1 MNEEALLYSFDLF
14 SKDGYNGSQKEYIQ
28 LLGENIQALQHSY
41 KLFQKDGYDGTIDDF
56 SEIIG
61 VKKKE
66 VLQSGLESGN
76 LDSTLQ
82 NDIQIQTGEDDT
94 AIERTFGKNFLTDF
108 LGDIYRAGEQGV
120 AQGATLDD
128 AMKLFS
134 QGKEISDEDLQEYIR
149 VVQEMESYSP
159 SDEMKDFDK
168 IYQKEGGGLKGFIY
182 GLANNPSVIP
192 QLFTSSVLA
201 MINPTTALGAG
212 AGALIGAGTGAALGG
227 GVLSGITAGGGAVA
241 GAIGGMSGILEAG
254 LSYTEFLK
262 EELQAK
268 GVEFNDEGIR
278 KVLNDEDA
286 VASIVNK
293 SLARGVSIAAID
305 ALSGGLATK
314 VTAGIARKTIGKV
327 GKLAAATAGGAVE
340 AVGGSLGEATA
351 RAVTGQEMDVAEIGF
366 EGVAGTATAPITV
379 ARGLIQGA
387 PKYTVGKN
395 QVSKERLQKIIETS
409 TPEQLAEINID
420 IKNDPD
426 LQKFRNTKF
435 KEGVVRNQIKQAMP
449 DVSDAVLNNITSLQ
463 MELDSLE
470 DNNTVAA
477 KKKKADIKNQITE
490 LMQAPVK
497 QEVKTTKEEALD
509 SLKEKGIT
517 EPTDRQVLDELDLL
531 NKNKLDAIQEPIT
544 ETVDVS
550 EPTGDSKTVGEGDTT
565 IGVTEEVTPQEATD
579 ITEDQKAK
587 EEAKLDKVTSQNK
600 IIQFIDDAK
609 QEMSSME
616 LPKGTTAVI
625 TEKEGVV
632 KIKFEKIIKGKK
644 SANKLAPI
652 SVLDNYEIDLEEND
666 LSLENEDE
674 IIGVREIRKMEGS
687 RTAATITVRVND
699 GEGNFSTFEADILL
713 KDKESTSPT
722 QEKLDKVTSQ
732 KVKDL
737 VTAPRAIPKP
747 FIVASATGRPSKTQI
762 NFTED
767 GKIESI
773 VNKDTGK
780 EVSKTTKRRVE
791 KIYLTSIFDV
801 NEAETLEF
809 PEGLAE
815 VDADDFVLK
824 NSKNAVEVAL
834 TINAEKNKRANLI
847 TEEQYNLFDPEGFRG
862 FKIKKENFERFND
875 KNNLDEDK
883 EIEKNWFDENAIPI
897 DSRIQ
902 SLPKYTKEN
911 ADVLIKKFIDFI
923 IDNPRRFSDV
933 KEKVLL
939 SLKKSEMQFDLESK
953 FKDITGVDATPT
965 NISTVLSIDP
975 DRGPLTNEQKQSL
988 IDYER
993 AIVEQEGEMQIT
1005 GKKVSAKKIVEGAPK
1020 MVTVDEVK
1028 ALNDQIRLK
1037 ARESRASNA
1046 AQKEARQFINDKIQE
1061 MSSKGKINS
1070 RQAKSVINKLSKVNL
1085 YNEAAVQKVL
1095 DYADKVFTNAE
1106 FITKLKTAEATNKA
1120 ARENLRSGDLGLN
1133 ANFNSALSMVLNI
1146 PLDTLTNENID
1157 AYTSFIS
1164 KFSSRKSP
1172 ISLQQAETL
1181 TQEAVALYNDV
1192 YIFEDVIDEETVKR
1206 TKKDIDKVIK
1216 DINSPDVNAQDL
1228 IDKHSDFILN
1238 KLDSINSI
1246 TLYNLVDKINELDY
1260 AENKEIIDSVNDYA
1274 ENRNSLI
1281 EEASSVDVKLTEIDE
1296 LSKTPASRY
1305 KQLTKIDFIDLTG
1318 KQLQDAIIN
1327 MDNINNGFYTFPA
1340 NTLMQTI
1347 ESNKRSK
1354 EVVPILSKLDSSKV
1368 DLGATRIYGK
1378 IKSAFTKR
1386 SAMLESV
1393 RSNPLNVI
1401 DDVFG
1406 NFSGREISNN
1416 VFEPI
1421 ASSLAKYEA
1430 QISNVLA
1437 RVLKIEDNLASTI
1450 KESKN
1455 TEVERSYSVTYYLL
1469 KKEHESN
1476 NNKIGTANPADF
1488 VDATVED
1495 FEKNPSK
1502 SIYSEN
1508 DIQIL
1513 EKIKKDNENKTAKE
1527 IFDSFSNKTKSAV
1540 EDIETIYKENEAKA
1554 TWTATI
1560 VRGDGID
1567 MVNNYVHH
1575 KVGTNK
1581 TAASTDVNNH
1591 ADAIL
1596 NPSTKSKAAISRT
1609 AGAKSIDFDPIS
1621 TLMRATRY
1629 TLLDYNLTDEVKI
1642 GNKTVNKIKED
1653 ISLEP
1658 ESTKLQK
1665 EGANAILGAY
1675 TEALE
1680 NVLLSNFTE
1689 YNFATRAI
1697 DKVRTIG
1704 YQAALASIP
1713 RAASEALSN
1722 LSYVLTA
1729 SPAEFTLGLTRH
1741 TNLSF
1746 GQNGLDIVRNVG
1758 SKTFTKLYGEEKL
1771 AGSKAEASGLV
1782 RGKKGASRATNKLG
1796 GVVEYLSRGAR
1807 IPAKVSTKIAEA
1819 LISTPD
1825 KAISRPLFFG
1835 TFATEFKKQ
1844 TGLDVDFDK
1853 ISNNDK
1859 DYLIENKEA
1868 IKKSREVADVA
1879 VQRAAT
1885 TNSRMDVILKNQI
1898 KPSDNAYIQ
1907 IYKTMNSYM
1916 SRFAIN
1922 EYATARQAVASMM
1935 GAGEMTKVKGFQTIV
1950 ALNFRM
1956 ASYLILGEFF
1966 GTAFKSLFGVDD
1978 DDTEDY
1984 EEKAKR
1990 AVLGSAVSLMSR
2002 RTLGNAA
2009 MLPINL
2015 YIEKLNKDHGQ
2026 GLRDNKKYDPYK
2038 HSIVYNQII
2047 PEKFYRDPSEKIL
2060 QLLSGPSQPTVKAS
2074 LRIINV
2080 YGKYDLAK
2088 TKREKKKYMD
2098 ELISLRTAADVLG
2111 NTGLLPF
2118 YRDIRS
2124 VILAKEYE
2132 SINKGISKSDLK
2144 KFLPDVYNKMY
2155 GPGSSIYK
2163 IEQKKKELKQKRKNQ

>member
-1 MNEEALLYSFDLF
+1 MEVLQNIWNHLTENQLTNSPFDVWM
-14 SKDGYNGSQKEYIQ
+14 
-28 LLGENIQALQHSY
+28 ENISSDTDVQNNVYNYLSEN
-41 KLFQKDGYDGTIDDF
+41 GMTSSDF
-56 SEIIG
+56 DTWSLNAG
-61 VKKKE
+61 LKKKE
-66 VLQSGLESGN
+66 VTQSGLESGN

-212 AGALIGAGTGAALGG
+212 AGALLGAGTGAALGA
-227 GVLSGITAGGGAVA
+227 GVFSGITAGGGAIA

-262 EELQAK
+262 EELEAK

-278 KVLNDEDA
+278 KVLEDEEA
-286 VASIVNK
+286 VSSIINK
-293 SLARGVSIAAID
+293 SLARGISIAAID

-314 VTAGIARKTIGKV
+314 VTAGMAGKV
-327 GKLAAATAGGAVE
+327 VSKLGRLAAAGAGGAVE
-340 AVGGSLGEATA
+340 AVGGSIGEATA
-351 RAVTGQEMDVAEIGF
+351 RAVTGQEMDIAEIGF

-379 ARGLIQGA
+379 TRGLITKG
-387 PKYTVGKN
+387 PKYIVGKDV
-395 QVSKERLQKIIETS
+395 VSKDRVKQIIETA
-409 TPEQLAEINID
+409 TPEQLAQID
-420 IKNDPD
+420 ITIENDPD
-426 LQKFRNTKF
+426 LTNLRNTKF
-435 KEGVVRNQIKQAMP
+435 KEGTVKNQIKQVMP
-449 DVSDAVLNNITSLQ
+449 EVDEPTLSAITKLQ
-463 MELDSLE
+463 IELDSLE
-470 DNNTVAA
+470 DNTTVAA
-477 KKKKADIKNQITE
+477 KKRKSDIKNQIDE

-531 NKNKLDAIQEPIT
+531 NKNKLDAIQEPST
-544 ETVDVS
+544 EKVDVS
-550 EPTGDSKTVGEGDTT
+550 EPTGDSKAVGEGDVT
-565 IGVTEEVTPQEATD
+565 IGITEEVTPQEATD

-632 KIKFEKIIKGKK
+632 KTKFEKIIKGKK

-652 SVLDNYEIDLEEND
+652 SVLDNYEIDLEENG
-666 LSLENEDE
+666 LSNEDE

-687 RTAATITVRVND
+687 RTSATVTVRVND
-699 GEGNFSTFEADILL
+699 GEGNFNTFEVDILL
-713 KDKESTSPT
+713 KDKEAISPT

-737 VTAPRAIPKP
+737 VTAPRKMKEP
-747 FIVASATGRPSKTQI
+747 FILPTPSGRPGSIKI

-767 GKIESI
+767 GKVESI
-773 VNKDTGK
+773 VNKKDNK
-780 EVSKTTKRRVE
+780 EVTGDRRRKAE
-791 KIYLTSIFDV
+791 QLYLKSVVDV
-801 NEAETLEF
+801 NEGQTAQFE
-809 PEGLAE
+809 EG
-815 VDADDFVLK
+815 
-824 NSKNAVEVAL
+824 
-834 TINAEKNKRANLI
+834 INAEQANEFIASDSQNIREVTEAIKSEQVILENKKQEASDIKGGGGIFGLVGEFFTMESWKEATGLGKKDMDGGFINRWIRTKEKGGQNISDGAKGYNVDEIVSFIQENPNQEAIDKAINYSKGESNTLINLKNKF
-847 TEEQYNLFDPEGFRG
+847 TEL
-862 FKIKKENFERFND
+862 
-875 KNNLDEDK
+875 
-883 EIEKNWFDENAIPI
+883 
-897 DSRIQ
+897 
-902 SLPKYTKEN
+902 
-911 ADVLIKKFIDFI
+911 
-923 IDNPRRFSDV
+923 
-933 KEKVLL
+933 
-939 SLKKSEMQFDLESK
+939 
-953 FKDITGVDATPT
+953 TGVNPTPT
-965 NISTVLSIDP
+965 NIAAVLSIDP
-975 DRGPLTNEQKQSL
+975 ERAPLTSQDKKTGIES
-988 IDYER
+988 ER
-993 AIVEQEGEMQIT
+993 ALVEQEGERQIT
-1005 GKKVSAKKIVEGAPK
+1005 GKQVSAKKIVEGAPK
-1020 MVTVDEVK
+1020 MITVSEVK

-1046 AQKEARQFINDKIQE
+1046 AQKEARAFINDKIQE
-1061 MSSKGKINS
+1061 MSSKGKISS

-1085 YNEAAVQKVL
+1085 YNEVAVQKVL

-1120 ARENLRSGDLGLN
+1120 ARENLRRGKLG
-1133 ANFNSALSMVLNI
+1133 ANLTFNSALSILLNVPI
-1146 PLDTLTNENID
+1146 DTLTNENID
-1157 AYTSFIS
+1157 AYNSFLS
-1164 KFSSRKSP
+1164 KFSTRKSP
-1172 ISLQQAETL
+1172 IPLQQSETL
-1181 TQEAVALYNDV
+1181 TQEAIALYNDV
-1192 YIFEDVIDEETVKR
+1192 YVLEEVIDEKTQVK
-1206 TKKDIDKVIK
+1206 TKKDIDKVVN
-1216 DINSPDVNAQDL
+1216 DINSPNVDGQSL
-1228 IDKHSDFILN
+1228 IDKHSDFISN
-1238 KLDSINSI
+1238 KLDSINST
-1246 TLYNLVDKINELDY
+1246 TLYNLVDKLNQLDPKD
-1260 AENKEIIDSVNDYA
+1260 NKELIEFVNDYA
-1274 ENRNSLI
+1274 DNRNSLI
-1281 EEASSVDVKLTEIDE
+1281 EEASSVDIKLTDIDE
-1296 LSKTPASRY
+1296 LSKDAASRY
-1305 KQLTKIDFIDLTG
+1305 KQLNKADFIDLTG
-1318 KQLQDAIIN
+1318 KQLQDAIVN

-1354 EVVPILSKLDSSKV
+1354 EVVPIISKLDNSKIK
-1368 DLGATRIYGK
+1368 LAATKIYGK

-1386 SAMLESV
+1386 AAILESI

-1401 DDVFG
+1401 DDVYG

-1416 VFEPI
+1416 VFEPV

-1430 QISNVLA
+1430 QMSNVMA
-1437 RVLKIEDNLASTI
+1437 RVEKIENNLAATL

-1455 TEVERSYSVTYYLL
+1455 VEVERSYAVTWYLL
-1469 KKEHESN
+1469 QKEFDSNEGKK
-1476 NNKIGTANPADF
+1476 GTAAPADF
-1488 VDATVED
+1488 ADATIED
-1495 FEKNPSK
+1495 FEKDPSK
-1502 SIYSEN
+1502 SSYSEN
-1508 DIQIL
+1508 DIEIL
-1513 EKIKKDNENKTAKE
+1513 QKLKIDNENKTSQE
-1527 IFDSFSNKTKSAV
+1527 IFNEFSDKTKKAV
-1540 EDIETIYKENEAKA
+1540 KDIEAIYKENEAKA
-1554 TWTATI
+1554 AWTATI

-1575 KVGTNK
+1575 KVGTNN
-1581 TAASTDVNNH
+1581 TTDISDRINQTES
-1591 ADAIL
+1591 IL

-1609 AGAKSIDFDPIS
+1609 EGAKPIEFDPIS
-1621 TLMRATRY
+1621 TLMRSTRY
-1629 TLLDYNLTDEVKI
+1629 TLLDYNLTDEVKT
-1642 GNKTVNKIKED
+1642 GTQTVKKIKEN

-1658 ESTKLQK
+1658 ESSKLQK
-1665 EGANAILGAY
+1665 QGANSIMAAY
-1675 TEALE
+1675 NEALE
-1680 NVLLSNFTE
+1680 SVLISNFTE
-1689 YNFATRAI
+1689 YNLVTKSI
-1697 DKVRTIG
+1697 DKLRTLG

-1713 RAASEALSN
+1713 RAAAEALSN

-1729 SPAEFTLGLTRH
+1729 NPVEFSSGMK
-1741 TNLSF
+1741 NYSKISF

-1782 RGKKGASRATNKLG
+1782 RGKKGSARATGELG
-1796 GVVEYLSRGAR
+1796 AVMEYLSRGAR
-1807 IPAKVSTKIAEA
+1807 IPSKVSTKIAEA

-1835 TFATEFKKQ
+1835 SFAVEFKKQ
-1844 TGLDVDFDK
+1844 TGIDVDFDK

-1859 DYLIENKEA
+1859 EYLIENKEA

-1898 KPSDNAYIQ
+1898 KPTDAAAVQ
-1907 IYKTMNSYM
+1907 VYKMMNSYM

-1922 EYATARQAVASMM
+1922 EYATARQAVASLM
-1935 GAGEMTKVKGFQTIV
+1935 GAGEMTRSKGLQTII

-1966 GTAFKSLFGVDD
+1966 GAAFKSLFGVDD

-1984 EEKAKR
+1984 EEKATR
-1990 AVLGSAVSLMSR
+1990 AVLGSAVSLISR
-2002 RTLGNAA
+2002 RTLGNAS

-2015 YIEKLNKDHGQ
+2015 FIEKLNKEHGQ
-2026 GLRDNKKYDPYK
+2026 GLRDNKEYDPYK
-2038 HSIVYNQII
+2038 HSLVYNQII
-2047 PEKFYRDPSEKIL
+2047 PEKFYKDPSEKAI
-2060 QLLSGPSQPTVKAS
+2060 QLASGPYQPTVKS
-2074 LRIINV
+2074 IQRIVDV
-2080 YGKYDLAK
+2080 YGKYSTAK

-2098 ELISLRTAADVLG
+2098 QLVSLRSAVDVLG

-2144 KFLPDVYNKMY
+2144 KFLPDAYNKIY

-2163 IEQKKKELKQKRKNQ
+2163 IEQKKKEIKNKLK

>member
-1 MNEEALLYSFDLF
+1 MEVLQNIWNHLTENQLTNSPFDVWM
-14 SKDGYNGSQKEYIQ
+14 
-28 LLGENIQALQHSY
+28 ENISSDTDIQNNVYNYLSEN
-41 KLFQKDGYDGTIDDF
+41 GMTSSDF
-56 SEIIG
+56 DTWSLNAG
-61 VKKKE
+61 LKKKE
-66 VLQSGLESGN
+66 VTQSGLESGN

-128 AMKLFS
+128 AMKLFT

-212 AGALIGAGTGAALGG
+212 AGALLGAGTGAALGA
-227 GVLSGITAGGGAVA
+227 GVFSGITAGGGAIA

-293 SLARGVSIAAID
+293 SLARGISIAAID

-314 VTAGIARKTIGKV
+314 VTAGMAGKV
-327 GKLAAATAGGAVE
+327 VSKLGRLAAAGAGGAVE
-340 AVGGSLGEATA
+340 AVGGSIGEATA
-351 RAVTGQEMDVAEIGF
+351 RAVTGQEMDIAEIGF

-379 ARGLIQGA
+379 TRGLITKG
-387 PKYTVGKN
+387 PKYIVGKDV
-395 QVSKERLQKIIETS
+395 VSKDRVKQIIETA
-409 TPEQLAEINID
+409 TPEQLAQID
-420 IKNDPD
+420 ITIENDPD
-426 LQKFRNTKF
+426 LTNLRNTKF
-435 KEGVVRNQIKQAMP
+435 KEGTVKNQVKQVMP
-449 DVSDAVLNNITSLQ
+449 EVDEPTLSAITKLQ
-463 MELDSLE
+463 IELDSLE
-470 DNNTVAA
+470 DNTTVAA
-477 KKKKADIKNQITE
+477 KKRKSDIKNQIDE

-531 NKNKLDAIQEPIT
+531 NKNKLDAIQEPST
-544 ETVDVS
+544 EKVDVS
-550 EPTGDSKTVGEGDTT
+550 EPTGDSKAVGEGDVT
-565 IGVTEEVTPQEATD
+565 IGITEEVTPQEATD

-587 EEAKLDKVTSQNK
+587 EEAKLDKVTSQ
-600 IIQFIDDAK
+600 
-609 QEMSSME
+609 
-616 LPKGTTAVI
+616 
-625 TEKEGVV
+625 
-632 KIKFEKIIKGKK
+632 
-644 SANKLAPI
+644 
-652 SVLDNYEIDLEEND
+652 
-666 LSLENEDE
+666 
-674 IIGVREIRKMEGS
+674 
-687 RTAATITVRVND
+687 
-699 GEGNFSTFEADILL
+699 
-713 KDKESTSPT
+713 
-722 QEKLDKVTSQ
+722 

-737 VTAPRAIPKP
+737 VTAPRKMKEP
-747 FIVASATGRPSKTQI
+747 FILPTPSGRPGSIKI

-767 GKIESI
+767 GKVESI
-773 VNKDTGK
+773 VNKKDNK
-780 EVSKTTKRRVE
+780 EVTGDRRRKAE
-791 KIYLTSIFDV
+791 QLYLKSVVDV
-801 NEAETLEF
+801 NEGRTAQFE
-809 PEGLAE
+809 EG
-815 VDADDFVLK
+815 
-824 NSKNAVEVAL
+824 
-834 TINAEKNKRANLI
+834 INAEQANEFIASDSQNIREVTEAIKSEQVILENKKQEASDIKGGGGIFGLVGEFFTMESWKEATGLGKKDMDGGFINRWIRTKEKGGQNISDGAKGYNVDEIVSFIQENPNQEAIDKAINYSKGESNTLINLKNKF
-847 TEEQYNLFDPEGFRG
+847 TEL
-862 FKIKKENFERFND
+862 
-875 KNNLDEDK
+875 
-883 EIEKNWFDENAIPI
+883 
-897 DSRIQ
+897 
-902 SLPKYTKEN
+902 
-911 ADVLIKKFIDFI
+911 
-923 IDNPRRFSDV
+923 
-933 KEKVLL
+933 
-939 SLKKSEMQFDLESK
+939 
-953 FKDITGVDATPT
+953 TGVNPTPT
-965 NISTVLSIDP
+965 NIAAVLSIDP
-975 DRGPLTNEQKQSL
+975 ERAPLTSQDKKTGIES
-988 IDYER
+988 ER
-993 AIVEQEGEMQIT
+993 ALVEQEGERQIT
-1005 GKKVSAKKIVEGAPK
+1005 GKQVSAKKIVEGAPK
-1020 MVTVDEVK
+1020 MITVSEVK

-1046 AQKEARQFINDKIQE
+1046 AQKEARAFINDKIQE
-1061 MSSKGKINS
+1061 MSSKGKISS

-1085 YNEAAVQKVL
+1085 YNEVAVQKVL

-1157 AYTSFIS
+1157 AYTNFIS

-1172 ISLQQAETL
+1172 IPLQQAETL

-1216 DINSPDVNAQDL
+1216 DINSSDVNAQDL

-1260 AENKEIIDSVNDYA
+1260 AENKEIVDSVNDYA

-1296 LSKTPASRY
+1296 LSKTSASRY

-1354 EVVPILSKLDSSKV
+1354 EVVPIISKLDNSTIK
-1368 DLGATRIYGK
+1368 LAATKIYGK

-1416 VFEPI
+1416 VFEPV
-1421 ASSLAKYEA
+1421 ASSLAKYDA
-1430 QISNVLA
+1430 QMSNVMA
-1437 RVLKIEDNLASTI
+1437 RVEKIENNLAATL

-1455 TEVERSYSVTYYLL
+1455 VEVERSYSVTYYLL
-1469 KKEHESN
+1469 KKEHDSN

-1527 IFDSFSNKTKSAV
+1527 IFDGFSNKTKRAV

-1567 MVNNYVHH
+1567 VVNNYVHH

-1680 NVLLSNFTE
+1680 NVLLSNFAE

-1697 DKVRTIG
+1697 DKIRTIG

-1729 SPAEFTLGLTRH
+1729 SPAEFTLGLTQH
-1741 TNLSF
+1741 INISF

-1796 GVVEYLSRGAR
+1796 EVVEYLSRGAR

-1898 KPSDNAYIQ
+1898 KSSDKEYVQ

-2015 YIEKLNKDHGQ
+2015 FIEKLNKDHGQ

-2047 PEKFYRDPSEKIL
+2047 PEKFYRDPSEKFL
-2060 QLLSGPSQPTVKAS
+2060 QLFSGPSQPTVKAS

-2144 KFLPDVYNKMY
+2144 KFLPDAYNKIY

-2163 IEQKKKELKQKRKNQ
+2163 IEQKKKEIKQKTKNQ